1 MQNISSVGSIPVIQ
15 NKRVFVGNLHSSTT
29 EGDLI
34 KVFSK
39 FGTVT
44 DVNYM
49 WHKFGPQRGKPKGF
63 AFVGMSSTEEAD
75 LVISRLDGVE
85 LKGRRLSVSFS
96 DNEHLV
102 VQTSRG
108 SSYSKGDRGIP
119 SVSIAS
125 QALNPTKESG
135 GEQLVRVGE
144 KRGDQSLSHESGK
157 ASQAAASDQASKKQ
171 LYTVEERMRRLKEA
185 LEGAT

>member
-1 MQNISSVGSIPVIQ
+1 METADKTESKAGTQ
-15 NKRVFVGNLHSSTT
+15 NKRVFVGNLHCSTT

-49 WHKFGPQRGKPKGF
+49 WHKFGPLRGKPKGF
-63 AFVGMSSTEEAD
+63 AFLGMSSAAEAD
-75 LVISRLDGVE
+75 FVIAKLDGVE

-102 VQTSRG
+102 VQSSRG
-108 SSYSKGDRGIP
+108 SSYSKGDRVSQP
-119 SVSIAS
+119 SAS
-125 QALNPTKESG
+125 VKQSNTDQPVGAGVKRSNSSG
-135 GEQLVRVGE
+135 DTAG
-144 KRGDQSLSHESGK
+144 
-157 ASQAAASDQASKKQ
+157 ASKPDGKVADKDNKKQ
-171 LYTVEERMRRLKEA
+171 RRELYTVEERMRRLKEA
-185 LEGAT
+185 LEGAA